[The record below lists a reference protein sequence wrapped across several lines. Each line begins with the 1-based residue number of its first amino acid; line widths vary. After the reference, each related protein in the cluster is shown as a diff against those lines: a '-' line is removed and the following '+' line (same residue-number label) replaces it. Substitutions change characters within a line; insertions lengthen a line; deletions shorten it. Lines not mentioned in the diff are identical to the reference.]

1 MSIENPLDRASCAL
15 PASSRAA
22 AFGATG
28 HHKTDHQATG
38 ERGWQAITAR
48 DWFDYGA
55 TLEARGAAGEAV
67 AAFDRALSLDPDNPE
82 IRWRRGLA
90 RLAIGDY
97 AGGWADAEARRLI
110 PGFPLDLR
118 PEPLWKGEMLA
129 GRTLLVQAEQGL
141 ADTLQFVRYVRGL
154 AEHAEGRVV
163 LAAQPE
169 VLPVVESAV
178 GADAVVVLG
187 HDPVE
192 CDCWVP
198 LLSLP
203 GILGPAPLAM
213 PAYLDAN
220 PMRIATW
227 GKRLARIGRPRIGIA
242 WRDGDTPRGEKES
255 VSYEHVARLAATIG
269 IKLIAL
275 PADGTRLDL
284 DGIMGSRIIDLGAD
298 LGADGTLADLAAVV
312 AGLDLVVAPD
322 GTLAHLAGALGTAV
336 WTVLPGA
343 PDWRWERS
351 GMTTAWYP
359 SMRLFRPAPDR
370 GADAVFARIAAA
382 IAARSTVG

>member
-1 MSIENPLDRASCAL
+1 MSTENPLGVAL
-15 PASSRAA
+15 GAPPVPSRPPALGAA
-22 AFGATG
+22 G
-28 HHKTDHQATG
+28 HHQIDHQTTG
-38 ERGWQAITAR
+38 TCGWQAVTGR

-55 TLEARGAAGEAV
+55 TLAARGAAGQAV
-67 AAFDRALSLDPDNPE
+67 DAFDRALALDPDNPE

-118 PEPLWKGEMLA
+118 PEPLWQGEMLA
-129 GRTLLVQAEQGL
+129 GRTLLIQAEQGL

-163 LAAQPE
+163 LAAQAE

-178 GADAVVVLG
+178 GADAVVMLG
-187 HDPVE
+187 QDPVE

-220 PMRIATW
+220 PVRIATW
-227 GKRLARIGRPRIGIA
+227 GKRLARISRPRIGIA
-242 WRDGDTPRGEKES
+242 WRDGDRDNDF
-255 VSYEHVARLAATIG
+255 VSYEHVARLAATTG
-269 IKLIAL
+269 IKLVAL
-275 PADGTRLDL
+275 PADDIRLDL
-284 DGIMGSRIIDLGAD
+284 GGIMGSRIVDLGAD

-312 AGLDLVVAPD
+312 AGLDLVIAPD
-322 GTLAHLAGALGTAV
+322 GVLAHLAGALGTAV
-336 WTVLPGA
+336 WTVLPAA
-343 PDWRWERS
+343 PGWRWERS
-351 GMTTAWYP
+351 GMTTPWYP